1 MSQDPPRRTF
11 LRVAG
16 SAIPALIAGCMGD
29 ENPTPAPSESP
40 TESPTASP
48 TPTETSSPTDEPV
61 GTGDNPDDIVVVNR
75 VESAQSIS
83 VQVDKQGESTVFSET
98 FELDGG
104 ERAGRDIFDYE
115 TAGVFVI
122 TAQLPDGTEE
132 SYEWDLSEEPAG
144 GWLYISIEE
153 GNKIE
158 MTWAYA

>member
-1 MSQDPPRRTF
+1 MASSPPRRTF

-16 SAIPALIAGCMGD
+16 SAILASIAGCTGD
-29 ENPTPAPSESP
+29 ENPTPSPSES
-40 TESPTASP
+40 
-48 TPTETSSPTDEPV
+48 PTETSSPTDEPV

-104 ERAGRDIFDYE
+104 ERAEREIFDHDA
-115 TAGVFVI
+115 TGVFVI

-132 SYEWDLSEEPAG
+132 TYEWDLSEEPAG